1 MEQEIQGLSER
12 IERLL
17 TAVTRLADENAR
29 LRGEVALSREAYTD
43 LQQRMFDARARV
55 ESALSRLPLVVNDE
69 G

>member
-1 MEQEIQGLSER
+1 MEEEIQGLSER

-17 TAVTRLADENAR
+17 TIVRRLSDENAD
-29 LRGEVALSREAYTD
+29 LRAQLTQTRDAYTD